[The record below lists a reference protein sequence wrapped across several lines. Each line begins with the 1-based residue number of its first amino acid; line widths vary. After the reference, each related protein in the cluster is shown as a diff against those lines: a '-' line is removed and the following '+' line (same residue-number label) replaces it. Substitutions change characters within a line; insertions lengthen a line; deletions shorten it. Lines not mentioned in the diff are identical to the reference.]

1 MSVKKEWPNTVIK
14 EIDDIIAYN
23 APVRTLS
30 TLIPV
35 DSVKFGKDCIEL
47 LNAIIRK
54 LYKKDR
60 MLLGDR
66 IVGTDSSTHQILKKK
81 KLAGN
86 LKTFSF
92 VTEEGGKSTGNAT
105 AHTLNESVGA
115 YVKKWYGGTGVSIYG
130 VSALDG
136 YHSMLLTYQVK
147 NNKSEFLLI
156 DQGPATS
163 LLTGKSTFATAAGLD
178 DDLSLYVR
186 GRQDKRVGVG
196 GKYQYPANIELF
208 KLYPGTA

>member
-1 MSVKKEWPNTVIK
+1 VSVKKEWPNTVIK

-54 LYKKDR
+54 LYKKER

-81 KLAGN
+81 KLAGSI
-86 LKTFSF
+86 KTFSF
-92 VTEEGGKSTGNAT
+92 MTEDGKKSGGNAT
-105 AHTLNESVGA
+105 AHQLGESVGA

-147 NNKSEFLLI
+147 NNKSEFTLI

-163 LLTGKSTFATAAGLD
+163 LLTGRSTFATAAGLD
-178 DDLSLYVR
+178 NDLSLYVR

-208 KLYPGTA
+208 KLYPGTP